1 MVASS
6 IVCRL
11 LWQWVSERTCYTAR
25 GPSYHQ
31 VGPNNTCGDAREY
44 QCQLLYVKLCRRTA
58 YLIANAAVVTNIILF
73 LYTGIYLAKL
83 KGISDAETNVPWV
96 VPAGAASLAAAVL
109 MYTVSLWPV
118 FSMLSPVI
126 VFVMAFGCMMSLSL
140 LPNFGLL
147 SVSSTSTKR
156 D

>member
-1 MVASS
+1 MSALAL
-6 IVCRL
+6 I
-11 LWQWVSERTCYTAR
+11 
-25 GPSYHQ
+25 
-31 VGPNNTCGDAREY
+31 REFH
-44 QCQLLYVKLCRRTA
+44 CRTA
-58 YLIANAAVVTNIILF
+58 YVIANAAVVTNILLF

-83 KGISDAETNVPWV
+83 KGISDAETKVPWV

-118 FSMLSPVI
+118 FSILSPVI
-126 VFVMAFGCMMSLSL
+126 VFILAFGCMMSSSL

-147 SVSSTSTKR
+147 SVSSTANKR